1 MEGVLRG
8 RDQIVV
14 PSIFAIE
21 VGSALARAGMAPG
34 TARDYVGELVAL
46 AERVHTI
53 GPIAA
58 RRIRDVAMAGQLR
71 AADSAYVWLASR
83 EDLPLCTLDQEV
95 VQRGAAWCAVI
106 PP

>member
-1 MEGVLRG
+1 M
-8 RDQIVV
+8 V
-14 PSIFAIE
+14 PSIFVID
-21 VGSALARAGMAPG
+21 VGSALARTGMAPG
-34 TARDYVGELVAL
+34 TARDYVDELVAL
-46 AERVHTI
+46 AERIHTI

-58 RRIRDVAMAGQLR
+58 RRIRDVAIAARLR

-83 EDLPLCTLDQEV
+83 EGLPLCTLDQEV